1 MPPLVP
7 YAPADETSPLSP
19 YLKDLVQKL
28 YEAAEGFRAHP
39 AVESSGKA
47 QVAAYEAI
55 NDLVRTSAHD
65 TREFVATL
73 LQVSRGAGARAGVR
87 VPGERELTMTCREG
101 LPPTSLCD
109 THMVPWA
116 QRMTADGCS

>member
-1 MPPLVP
+1 MPPPVP
-7 YAPADETSPLSP
+7 CAPADETSPLSP

-73 LQVSRGAGARAGVR
+73 LQVSLGARGRGGV
-87 VPGERELTMTCREG
+87 GNQGDHEDDGLSSRELV
-101 LPPTSLCD
+101 S
-109 THMVPWA
+109 
-116 QRMTADGCS
+116 